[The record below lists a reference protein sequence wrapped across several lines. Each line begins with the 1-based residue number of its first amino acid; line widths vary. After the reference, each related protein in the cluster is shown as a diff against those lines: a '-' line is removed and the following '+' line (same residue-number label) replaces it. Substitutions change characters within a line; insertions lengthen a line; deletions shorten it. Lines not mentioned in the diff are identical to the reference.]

1 LSSSYDW
8 CGCGGWST
16 IMIVGIVVGVVVAV
30 GIIGAVAYFLCI
42 KKKKADNYGAMA
54 DTID

>member
-1 LSSSYDW
+1 
-8 CGCGGWST
+8 
-16 IMIVGIVVGVVVAV
+16 MIVGIVVGVVVAV

-42 KKKKADNYGAMA
+42 KKKKVGNYGAMA